1 MQEAPTNAQ
10 AVKAQSSQA
19 ESNNDEESED
29 ATCDEGAVCWVTRLP
44 RDLLKNGDISP
55 TVRES

>member
-1 MQEAPTNAQ
+1 
-10 AVKAQSSQA
+10 VKAQSSQA